1 MIFVLFFIGFI
12 LGLVYAL
19 IADELPHLLPEVER
33 KEDNSWIFNLFI
45 GIVNA
50 TILLVSY
57 YEFGFSYNFFA
68 SLVIAE
74 LLIIIYIT
82 DFKYMIILDSPL
94 IISGLIILGLKY
106 YFYNITILGTTILS
120 GLGLFLF
127 MFAVAYIGKKFFK
140 REALGGGD
148 IKLAG
153 VIGLIMGFRLGLMAL
168 IFSSLI
174 ALPYALASMLLSK
187 NREVP
192 FGPFLVSSLALV
204 FMFSDKFLNLVNLLT
219 SF

>member
-68 SLVIAE
+68 SLVIA
-74 LLIIIYIT
+74 
-82 DFKYMIILDSPL
+82 P
-94 IISGLIILGLKY
+94 
-106 YFYNITILGTTILS
+106 
-120 GLGLFLF
+120 
-127 MFAVAYIGKKFFK
+127 
-140 REALGGGD
+140 
-148 IKLAG
+148 
-153 VIGLIMGFRLGLMAL
+153 
-168 IFSSLI
+168 
-174 ALPYALASMLLSK
+174 
-187 NREVP
+187 
-192 FGPFLVSSLALV
+192 
-204 FMFSDKFLNLVNLLT
+204 
-219 SF
+219 